1 MTIRTILTTKG
12 ADVVTVR
19 SDVEV
24 GAVVKLLANKRIGAI
39 PIVDHGTINGIFS
52 ERDLIYALAH
62 DGDAVLKRPVSDFM
76 TSPAMTV
83 APETSVLEALSLM
96 TRRRMRHLPVV
107 DGGNLIGF
115 VSIGDLVKHRIDLAE
130 AEASVL
136 RDYIQTA

>member
-1 MTIRTILTTKG
+1 MTIRTILTQKG

-19 SDVEV
+19 SDVDV

-39 PIVDHGTINGIFS
+39 PVVDHGAIKGIFS
-52 ERDLIYALAH
+52 ERDLTYALSH
-62 DGDAVLKRPVSDFM
+62 HGEAVLKRAVSDFM

-83 APETSVLEALSLM
+83 APETSVLEALGLM
-96 TRRRMRHLPVV
+96 TRRRIRHLPVV

-115 VSIGDLVKHRIDLAE
+115 VSIGDLVKHRIDLIE
-130 AEASVL
+130 TEASVL

>member
-1 MTIRTILTTKG
+1 MTIRTILTQKG

-19 SDVEV
+19 SDVDV

-39 PIVDHGTINGIFS
+39 PVVDHGAIKGIFS

-62 DGDAVLKRPVSDFM
+62 HGDAVLKRTVSDFM

-83 APETSVLEALSLM
+83 APETSVLEALGLM
-96 TRRRMRHLPVV
+96 TRRRIRHLPVV

-115 VSIGDLVKHRIDLAE
+115 VSIGDLVKHRIDLIE
-130 AEASVL
+130 TEASVL

>member
-39 PIVDHGTINGIFS
+39 PIVDHGTIKGIFS

>member
-12 ADVVTVR
+12 ADVVTAR

-39 PIVDHGTINGIFS
+39 PIVDHGTIKGIFS

-62 DGDAVLKRPVSDFM
+62 DGDVVLKRQVSDFM